1 MDCREPDLVAQARR
15 GDPAAFERLALLHKD
30 RIYNYVLRMIGNATE
45 AEDLTQEV
53 FLRAFLHIRDFR
65 GAASVSTWLY
75 RIASNICVDA
85 LRHRKRQEAHTF
97 DLDAPVATND
107 DKVSRQ
113 VRDDGPTPDEAV
125 QRKELHRKIQDAI
138 DSLSDKLREVVVL
151 YDILGV
157 PYEEISQI
165 VGCPLGTVKSRLFNA
180 RLQLRD
186 ILRPYISGQ
195 E

>member
-1 MDCREPDLVAQARR
+1 MDGREPDLVAQARR

-30 RIYNYVLRMIGNATE
+30 RIYNYVLRMIGNASE

-53 FLRAFLHIRDFR
+53 FLRAFLHIRKFR
-65 GAASVSTWLY
+65 GAASFSTWLY
-75 RIASNICVDA
+75 RIASNLCVDA
-85 LRHRKRQEAHTF
+85 LRRRQREEAHF
-97 DLDAPVATND
+97 LDLDAPLTTGD
-107 DKVSRQ
+107 DKLSRQ
-113 VRDDGPTPDEAV
+113 VPDSNPTPDRAV
-125 QRKELHRKIQDAI
+125 QDKELHRKIQEAI
-138 DSLSDKLREVVVL
+138 ASLSDKLREVVVL

-180 RLQLRD
+180 RMQLRD
-186 ILRPYISGQ
+186 ILRPYISEQ